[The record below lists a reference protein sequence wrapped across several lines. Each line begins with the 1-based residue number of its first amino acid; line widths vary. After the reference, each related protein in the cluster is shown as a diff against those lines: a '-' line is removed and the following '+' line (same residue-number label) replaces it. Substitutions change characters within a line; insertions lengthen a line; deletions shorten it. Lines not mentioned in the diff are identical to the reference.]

1 MQEAFAAV
9 DCPLIGDLDDVIQGD
24 GDSVLVDCV
33 DDIIYS
39 ATRRLDDSMV
49 L

>member
-1 MQEAFAAV
+1 VGEAFAAV
-9 DCPLIGDLDDVIQGD
+9 DGLLLGDLDDVIQGD
-24 GDSVLVDCV
+24 GDSALVDCV
-33 DDIIYS
+33 DDTIYS